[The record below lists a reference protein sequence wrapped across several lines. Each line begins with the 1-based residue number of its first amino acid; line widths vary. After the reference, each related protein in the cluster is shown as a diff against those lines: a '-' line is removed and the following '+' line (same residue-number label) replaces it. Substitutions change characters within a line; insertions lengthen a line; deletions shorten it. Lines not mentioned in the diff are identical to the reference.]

1 MMMACSSLNLSI
13 ESLDLKKQLI
23 QDPFN
28 FKAWK
33 LHEQRTAQLHA
44 NEPDGFVKITI
55 GNVKG
60 WVTSYHLIE
69 PKLNQLKRAW
79 LKSNSSYSDI

>member
-1 MMMACSSLNLSI
+1 MNDELHSSMPEPVIS
-13 ESLDLKKQLI
+13 
-23 QDPFN
+23 
-28 FKAWK
+28 
-33 LHEQRTAQLHA
+33 

-69 PKLNQLKRAW
+69 PKINQLKRSW
-79 LKSNSSYSDI
+79 LKSNQPNSDI